1 MKKKILN
8 FFKKLKKNKKTKSM
22 IVKNDKSKVINF
34 VNRSKNSNKIQTEQM
49 EVKKMD
55 ALAKELVENYLKASR
70 RSFID
75 MGYCFYIFLFRL
87 LQRMIFQF
95 SYPVYRHYLKTTS
108 KEILNNHKEWMHEFK
123 EWDEAPIEGKLIGE
137 KKEDHEND
145 TIH

>member
-8 FFKKLKKNKKTKSM
+8 FFRKLKKNKKTKST
-22 IVKNDKSKVINF
+22 IVKKDNSKVINF
-34 VNRSKNSNKIQTEQM
+34 VNRYKNSNKIQTEQM

-70 RSFID
+70 RSFLD

-123 EWDEAPIEGKLIGE
+123 EWDEAPTEGKLIGE
-137 KKEDHEND
+137 KKKDHEND

>member
-1 MKKKILN
+1 MKKKIVN
-8 FFKKLKKNKKTKSM
+8 FFKKFKKTKKTKSM
-22 IVKNDKSKVINF
+22 VVKNYRSEVINF
-34 VNRSKNSNKIQTEQM
+34 VNKSKNTNKIQTEQM
-49 EVKKMD
+49 EIKKMD

-70 RSFID
+70 RSFLD

-123 EWDEAPIEGKLIGE
+123 EWDEAPTEGKLIGE
-137 KKEDHEND
+137 KKKDHEND

>member
-8 FFKKLKKNKKTKSM
+8 FFRKLKKNKKTKSM

-70 RSFID
+70 KSFLD
-75 MGYCFYIFLFRL
+75 MGYWFYLFLFRI
-87 LQRMIFQF
+87 LQ
-95 SYPVYRHYLKTTS
+95 
-108 KEILNNHKEWMHEFK
+108 
-123 EWDEAPIEGKLIGE
+123 
-137 KKEDHEND
+137 
-145 TIH
+145 

>member
-8 FFKKLKKNKKTKSM
+8 FFRKLKKNKKTKPM

-55 ALAKELVENYLKASR
+55 ALANELVENYLKASK
-70 RSFID
+70 RSFLD

-123 EWDEAPIEGKLIGE
+123 EWDEAPTEGKLIGE
-137 KKEDHEND
+137 KKKDHEND

>member
-8 FFKKLKKNKKTKSM
+8 FFRKLKKNKKTKST
-22 IVKNDKSKVINF
+22 IVKKDNSKVINF
-34 VNRSKNSNKIQTEQM
+34 VNRYKNSNKIQTEQM

-55 ALAKELVENYLKASR
+55 ALANELVENYLKASK
-70 RSFID
+70 RSFLD

-123 EWDEAPIEGKLIGE
+123 EWDEAPTEGKLIGE
-137 KKEDHEND
+137 KKKDHEND

>member
-8 FFKKLKKNKKTKSM
+8 FFRKLKKNKKTKSM

-55 ALAKELVENYLKASR
+55 TLAKELVENYLKASR
-70 RSFID
+70 RSFLD

-108 KEILNNHKEWMHEFK
+108 KEILNNHKEWVHEFE
-123 EWDEAPIEGKLIGE
+123 EWDEAPTEGKLIGE
-137 KKEDHEND
+137 KKKDHEND

>member
-1 MKKKILN
+1 MKKKIVN
-8 FFKKLKKNKKTKSM
+8 FFKKFRKNKKTKSM
-22 IVKNDKSKVINF
+22 VVKNNKSEVINF
-34 VNRSKNSNKIQTEQM
+34 VNKSKNTNKIQTEQM
-49 EVKKMD
+49 EIKKMD

-70 RSFID
+70 RSFLD

-95 SYPVYRHYLKTTS
+95 SYPVYRHYLRTTS

-123 EWDEAPIEGKLIGE
+123 EWDEAPTEGKLIGE
-137 KKEDHEND
+137 KKKDLEND